1 MIPLRRI
8 VSSVLII
15 PHRGNS
21 GGTSPVSR
29 FWKWTTAAR
38 PEWKLD
44 HKEKIVA
51 FFVFGITGSTSV
63 MLVRPILSD
72 VFGLQG
78 SMIEGPWSYR
88 IGSILMVSPMYAVTL
103 LLIGT
108 LSGRHNFFAKMSF
121 KILGRFFPK
130 PLLHRVL
137 CGPAK
142 SKVQPPRV

>member
-8 VSSVLII
+8 ASTIRIV
-15 PHRGNS
+15 PRRGCA

-29 FWKWTTAAR
+29 FWKWTTTSR
-38 PEWKLD
+38 PDWKLD

-51 FFVFGITGSTSV
+51 IIVFGVTGSTSV
-63 MLVRPILSD
+63 MLVRPVLSD
-72 VFGLQG
+72 VFGLEG

-88 IGSILMVSPMYAVTL
+88 IGSILMVSPMYALTL

-108 LSGRHNFFAKMSF
+108 ISGRHIFFAKMSF

-130 PLLHRVL
+130 SLLHRAL
-137 CGPAK
+137 CGPAR
-142 SKVQPPRV
+142 SKVQPPKP